1 MVKTMR
7 KYFFSEGRRR
17 RTPGKSARV
26 VASFLWVIAQG
37 HAPAIAAVNEQKPV
51 VAQDAQ
57 KQIARLDKEAQALYA
72 KGNAQEAVVVWGKAV
87 ELAGAGEAESPSQ
100 IEMMTRLFSAYARMG
115 SQYFPLA
122 EKLIERVISVDPNV
136 STAYLVQGDICFENG
151 EIECALGNYDLLL
164 HLNPEYAN
172 AVRVNQKI
180 LALEG
185 LKNKPSRTS
194 VRPSGYR
201 GKYVYRIKGEVDWP
215 GFDFYVT
222 TDMDSYLARIDIL
235 RGNDTMVFQS
245 LLFEDSE
252 IQCKAPASDDKS
264 FEVKD
269 FNGDGYNDVKILCP
283 SGEAGKGYLYFLYD
297 RKSALF
303 MLFNGGMLPDQARS
317 RGAREIH
324 TYERPSEAE
333 SRRVERVYALS
344 GGRLVLMKEVIQG
357 KAEIHEG
364 RKAYRRTINE
374 RRQDVMTSAS
384 ETWIAAE
391 GK

>member
-1 MVKTMR
+1 MVKSMQ
-7 KYFFSEGRRR
+7 KCFFSKAMRSRWRGRCASVVALFLVL
-17 RTPGKSARV
+17 TAQGYAPAAAAESDQKSAV
-26 VASFLWVIAQG
+26 G
-37 HAPAIAAVNEQKPV
+37 
-51 VAQDAQ
+51 QDAH

-72 KGNAQEAVVVWGKAV
+72 KGSVQEAVVVWGKAV
-87 ELAGAGEAESPSQ
+87 ELAGVGEAENPSQ
-100 IEMMTRLFSAYARMG
+100 VEMMTRLFSAYARMG

-180 LALEG
+180 QALEG
-185 LKNKPSRTS
+185 LKNKPSRTLT
-194 VRPSGYR
+194 RPDGYR
-201 GKYVYRIKGEVDWP
+201 GKYVYHIKAEVDWP

-222 TDMDSYLARIDIL
+222 TDMDFYLSRIDIL
-235 RGNDTMVFQS
+235 RGNDAMIFQS
-245 LLFEDSE
+245 LLFEDSD
-252 IQCKAPASDDKS
+252 IQCKAPAGGEKS

-269 FNGDGYNDVKILCP
+269 FNGDGYSDVKIFCP

-303 MLFNGGMLPDQARS
+303 MLFNGGMLPDQARG
-317 RGAREIH
+317 RGAREIR
-324 TYERPSEAE
+324 TYERPSETE
-333 SRRVERVYALS
+333 PRGVERVYALS
-344 GGRLVLMKEVIQG
+344 GGKLVLIKEVIQG

-374 RRQDVMTSAS
+374 HRQDEMTAS
-384 ETWIAAE
+384 SEAWVAVE